1 MPKARRNTKKGTGQR
16 NTTGTRPNTQRRAA
30 DASASTTTDSQTV
43 HTTRAARRIEQTS
56 RVSNYQA
63 LIMPGMVTLGCL
75 GLAVSFSFFTTD
87 PNRFLYGG
95 IAALMALMWAYSF
108 WLRLRKIQSGQKQQ

>member
-1 MPKARRNTKKGTGQR
+1 MPKARRNNKKGTAQR
-16 NTTGTRPNTQRRAA
+16 NTASTTQRRTT
-30 DASASTTTDSQTV
+30 DAPASTTTDRQTV
-43 HTTRAARRIEQTS
+43 QTTRAARRIEQTS

-75 GLAVSFSFFTTD
+75 GLAISFSFFTTD
-87 PNRFLYGG
+87 PNRYLYGG